1 MPSKLTWLLPLPFLL
16 LAGVVWPR
24 FDGLYGQDAYAYY
37 GYGTGVLREF
47 LANGAP
53 FPAFFWPPGYPL
65 GLALLSL
72 VAGPTP
78 LIGQIVS
85 LTAAALT
92 PLFTYLLARELRP
105 QDEWVPF
112 VAALLVALNG
122 QLWQSAVVVMA
133 DTTGLMFATLG
144 MWAVARFGRTVG
156 GRWLVLAAAA
166 MAYALL
172 TRWAYGLVAI
182 PATGYALSVALSHAR
197 LRPTRAIGLLVSAS
211 VTVLLVMSPVL
222 YAVLTGQMDPVSGR
236 PAFTGDLGVYSWEP
250 ANVLRRQFE
259 TADGLLSYRL
269 PNVLFYAATPALPYA
284 FTPFV
289 AWLIVPGLW
298 VMLRERTPAIVWLV
312 VGWAG
317 IVIAFHVGA
326 PYQNVRFS
334 LAYLPPLAVTAAAG
348 LAAIWSAMSRAPVA
362 TQRILRPA
370 LFVLLSIGVVTM
382 VVSGGRRVG
391 LFIAI
396 KDGDRAAVRW
406 VEDRTAPDANLI
418 CFGLTLTFQH
428 YGRLRTYE
436 IFHLAPSQLEGIIGE
451 ERPTYL
457 LLDVGNVQR
466 QWAGRSPGANYEW
479 LRTQTKLRPLGE
491 IGAYS
496 LFHVGGRR

>member
-37 GYGTGVLREF
+37 RYGTGTLREF

-53 FPAFFWPPGYPL
+53 FPGFFWPPGYPL
-65 GLALLSL
+65 GLALLSI
-72 VAGPTP
+72 VAGPSP
-78 LIGQIVS
+78 LVGQVVS

-92 PLFTYLLARELRP
+92 PLVTYLLARELRP
-105 QDEWVPF
+105 QDTWVPF

-144 MWAVARFGRTVG
+144 VWAVARFGRTLR
-156 GRWLVLAAAA
+156 GRWLVFAAAA

-182 PATGYALSVALSHAR
+182 PATGYALSVTLSNVH
-197 LRPTRAIGLLVSAS
+197 LRVTRTIGLLLSAAAI
-211 VTVLLVMSPVL
+211 VLLVMSPVL
-222 YAVLTGQMDPVSGR
+222 YAVLTGQMDPASGR
-236 PAFTGDLGVYSWEP
+236 PAFAGDIGVYSWNP
-250 ANVLRRQFE
+250 MNAFRQQFQ
-259 TADGLLSYRL
+259 TADGLLSYRF
-269 PNVLFYAATPALPYA
+269 PNGLFYATTPALPYY
-284 FTPFV
+284 FTPLV
-289 AWLIVPGLW
+289 AWLVVPGLW
-298 VMLRERTPAIVWLV
+298 TLLHERTPRVLWLV

-317 IVIAFHVGA
+317 IVITFHVGA

-334 LAYLPPLAVTAAAG
+334 LAYLPPLAVTAAVG
-348 LAAIWSAMSRAPVA
+348 LAVIWPAMSRAPAAV
-362 TQRILRPA
+362 RGVLRPA
-370 LFVLLSIGVVTM
+370 LLLLLSAGVATM
-382 VVSGGRRVG
+382 LVSGGRRVG
-391 LFIAI
+391 MFIAI
-396 KDGDRAAVRW
+396 KDSDRAVVEW
-406 VEDRTAPDANLI
+406 VESRTAPEAHLI
-418 CFGLTLTFQH
+418 SFGLTLTFQH
-428 YGRLRTYE
+428 YSRLRTHE
-436 IFHLAPSQLEGIIGE
+436 IFHLQPSELEDIVGGGQ
-451 ERPTYL
+451 PTYL

-466 QWAGRSPGANYEW
+466 QWAGRAPGTNYEW
-479 LRTQTKLRPLGE
+479 LKAHTELRPLGE